1 MRLKCFSS
9 EESMLKY
16 KIIKLLKLEQQYMKS
31 NDSLRKEHTSK
42 KIDKLTLRLDKL
54 YDGRK

>member
-9 EESMLKY
+9 EESILKY
-16 KIIKLLKLEQQYMKS
+16 QIIKLLKLEQQYMKS
-31 NDSLRKEHTSK
+31 NDSLRKEYTSK